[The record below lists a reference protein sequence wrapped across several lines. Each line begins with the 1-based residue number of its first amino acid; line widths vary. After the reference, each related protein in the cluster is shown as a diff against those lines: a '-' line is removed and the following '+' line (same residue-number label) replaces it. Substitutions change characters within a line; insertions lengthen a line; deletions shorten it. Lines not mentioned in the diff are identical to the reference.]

1 MKKTWLSCLLCALC
15 VFVVNPLPQAIF
27 MVSPWLLFVRF
38 GAGSEIIDVR
48 FGTGIFL
55 VIGSEDLAGE
65 SLLEGL
71 FPAFRSEFG
80 RTAPG
85 RLGVGTEI
93 LAGTIA
99 SRCLS
104 RARISEIWAGTPH
117 GSSHGPR
124 RSGRRP
130 ESAWRS
136 RTGITGTGLV
146 HSEGP
151 AFEWLV
157 VELADGFLG
166 LLLIRKLN
174 ESESALLAGLAIKR
188 DRHVREISYRREV
201 RSDLAF
207 GSVIGKIPYKE
218 TDRHCYLRDLTGPV
232 WGGMLK

>member
-1 MKKTWLSCLLCALC
+1 M
-15 VFVVNPLPQAIF
+15 
-27 MVSPWLLFVRF
+27 
-38 GAGSEIIDVR
+38 
-48 FGTGIFL
+48 
-55 VIGSEDLAGE
+55 
-65 SLLEGL
+65 
-71 FPAFRSEFG
+71 
-80 RTAPG
+80 
-85 RLGVGTEI
+85 
-93 LAGTIA
+93 
-99 SRCLS
+99 
-104 RARISEIWAGTPH
+104 
-117 GSSHGPR
+117 
-124 RSGRRP
+124 SGRRP

-136 RTGITGTGLV
+136 RSVITGTGLV

-188 DRHVREISYRREV
+188 DRHVREIPYRREV